1 MPRCATWVAIGIF
14 AGHIG
19 ANAKG
24 ELMNKSKIISVCEFS
39 GSILAMAY
47 ALLIASNTG
56 NEILG
61 FSLLLISALLFAGW
75 GFLDK
80 RWAFF
85 ALQFFYA
92 ASAIIGLIR
101 WG

>member
-1 MPRCATWVAIGIF
+1 MSW
-14 AGHIG
+14 
-19 ANAKG
+19 
-24 ELMNKSKIISVCEFS
+24 KIDQKKLVTVFEVS
-39 GSILAMAY
+39 GSVLAMIY

-61 FSLLLISALLFAGW
+61 FSLLLLSALLFAGW
-75 GFLDK
+75 GFIDK

-92 ASAIIGLIR
+92 VSAIIGLVR

>member
-1 MPRCATWVAIGIF
+1 
-14 AGHIG
+14 
-19 ANAKG
+19 
-24 ELMNKSKIISVCEFS
+24 MNKKRMITLFEVS

-61 FSLLLISALLFAGW
+61 FSLLLLSALLFAAW
-75 GFLDK
+75 GYIDK

-85 ALQFFYA
+85 SLQFFYII
-92 ASAIIGLIR
+92 SAIIGIIR
-101 WG
+101 WW

>member
-1 MPRCATWVAIGIF
+1 MSGQPLPSTDDPTKRRSRLVSLFEVTG
-14 AGHIG
+14 
-19 ANAKG
+19 
-24 ELMNKSKIISVCEFS
+24 SVS
-39 GSILAMAY
+39 AMAY

-61 FSLLLISALLFAGW
+61 FSLLLVSALLFAAW
-75 GFLDK
+75 GVIDR
-80 RWAFF
+80 RWAFLT
-85 ALQFFYA
+85 LQVFYA

>member
-1 MPRCATWVAIGIF
+1 MNINKQKAITF
-14 AGHIG
+14 F
-19 ANAKG
+19 
-24 ELMNKSKIISVCEFS
+24 EWT

-56 NEILG
+56 NEVLG
-61 FSLLLISALLFAGW
+61 FSLLLLSALLFGAW
-75 GFLDK
+75 GFIDK

-101 WG
+101 WS

>member
-1 MPRCATWVAIGIF
+1 MKRKNLITVF
-14 AGHIG
+14 
-19 ANAKG
+19 
-24 ELMNKSKIISVCEFS
+24 EVS
-39 GSILAMAY
+39 GSILAMVY

-61 FSLLLISALLFAGW
+61 FSMLLISALLFAAW

-92 ASAIIGLIR
+92 ISAIIGLIR
-101 WG
+101 WS

>member
-1 MPRCATWVAIGIF
+1 MDKKQV
-14 AGHIG
+14 
-19 ANAKG
+19 
-24 ELMNKSKIISVCEFS
+24 ISVCEFS

-56 NEILG
+56 NEVLG

-75 GFLDK
+75 GYLDK

-92 ASAIIGLIR
+92 ASAVIGLIR

>member
-1 MPRCATWVAIGIF
+1 MPMTRKT
-14 AGHIG
+14 
-19 ANAKG
+19 
-24 ELMNKSKIISVCEFS
+24 IITICEVLGSV
-39 GSILAMAY
+39 LAMIY

-61 FSLLLISALLFAGW
+61 FTLLLISALLFAGW